1 MGSIYQRKKKQP
13 DGTLKALP
21 TLWLK
26 YLENGRVRRESAKT
40 TNPVVARRILRL
52 REGDVEHGVPINPKM
67 GLITFDDAA
76 TDLLTDY
83 KVNGRRSLSEAT
95 RRIELHLKPVFR
107 GRRLIHIL
115 TPDVRAIA
123 AARQKAGA
131 SNGEINRELAL
142 LKRMF
147 NLAMQAGKLASRP
160 HIPMLREDNV
170 RRGFFER
177 EQFDAVCRHLSVC
190 LQAVVSFACV
200 TGWRIQSEVLP
211 LEWRQVDFAAGTV
224 RLDPGSTKNREGRVF
239 PMTEDLRTLL
249 KRQRVEGD
257 TLKGRGIICPW
268 VFHRDGRPIRS
279 FRKAWET
286 ACTAAGCPGRI
297 PHDLRRTA
305 VRNLVRS
312 GISERVAMTLT
323 GHKTRSVFDRYN
335 IVSEGDLTDAAA
347 KRGAFLGALLGTP
360 KGNQDG
366 TVAKQSS

>member
-1 MGSIYQRKKKQP
+1 
-13 DGTLKALP
+13 
-21 TLWLK
+21 
-26 YLENGRVRRESAKT
+26 
-40 TNPVVARRILRL
+40 
-52 REGDVEHGVPINPKM
+52 VEHGVPINPKM
-67 GLITFDDAA
+67 GLITFDEAA

-83 KVNGRRSLSEAT
+83 GVNGRRSLGEAT

-107 GRRLIHIL
+107 SRRLIHIL
-115 TPDVRAIA
+115 TPDIRAFA
-123 AARQKAGA
+123 AARQKAAA
-131 SNGEINRELAL
+131 SNGEVNRELAL

-177 EQFDAVCRHLSVC
+177 EQFDAVCRHLPAC
-190 LQAVVSFACV
+190 LQAVVSFAYV
-200 TGWRIQSEVLP
+200 TGWRIRSEVLP

-224 RLDPGSTKNREGRVF
+224 RLDPGTTKNREGRVF
-239 PMTEDLRTLL
+239 PMTDDLRNLL

-257 TLKGRGIICPW
+257 TLKAQGVICPR

-312 GISERVAMTLT
+312 GISDRVAMTLT

-347 KRGAFLGALLGTP
+347 KLGAFMGTLLGTP
-360 KGNQDG
+360 TGDRDEGQ
-366 TVAKQSS
+366 AKQSS